1 MCLYQCGIGMAKKIP
16 VSFGAGKRKKVWE
29 KEPNNNRAKTER
41 AREIERKR
49 EEKKSIIGKEF
60 NENRTSCCYSLR
72 VIHSVTFCIRAK
84 WKSVR
89 ARFNMFRARAHILFL
104 IDLGPAFTWNSN
116 SGRMNVFVLKIER
129 VTASF
134 PMNIH
139 PKWKKKNKIE
149 NKRHYCNLD
158 AISVDMQRMRRSKFS
173 GKLPFSLF
181 RTFYLILL

>member
-1 MCLYQCGIGMAKKIP
+1 MWYWDGEKDTCFFWCWQTKEGL
-16 VSFGAGKRKKVWE
+16 GKRTT
-29 KEPNNNRAKTER
+29 PNNNRAKTER

-89 ARFNMFRARAHILFL
+89 ARFNMFRTRAHILFL

-129 VTASF
+129 ASAHF
-134 PMNIH
+134 QWIFIQNE
-139 PKWKKKNKIE
+139 KKNHKIE

-181 RTFYLILL
+181 QPFYLISL